1 MLYFVLI
8 NRIISPDWLNIFV
21 LLYISLMTYNILN
34 CFNVVNYSAFSS
46 FTHIYTTI
54 YTLNCIL
61 TQDEEALLSYF
72 ISLICIYFLF
82 SGNFILFF
90 LNYIFAYILPRYT
103 IYYYHFLLNVIA
115 FPAISTIC
123 NMFDFILKWWK
134 KNNKQNKIKL
144 SYSTYI

>member
-8 NRIISPDWLNIFV
+8 NRIISFDWLNIFV

-34 CFNVVNYSAFSS
+34 CFNVANYSAFSS

-82 SGNFILFF
+82 SGNFTLFF
-90 LNYIFAYILPRYT
+90 KLYTRVLFATLYNLLLLFFVLSFSAQCYRLPSNFNHLQHVRLHSEMMKKT
-103 IYYYHFLLNVIA
+103 I
-115 FPAISTIC
+115 
-123 NMFDFILKWWK
+123 K
-134 KNNKQNKIKL
+134 KIK
-144 SYSTYI
+144 